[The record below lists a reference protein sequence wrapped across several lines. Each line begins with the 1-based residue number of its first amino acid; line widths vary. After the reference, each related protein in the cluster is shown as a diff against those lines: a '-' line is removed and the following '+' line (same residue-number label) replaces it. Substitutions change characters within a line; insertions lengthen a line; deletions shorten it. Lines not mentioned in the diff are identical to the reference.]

1 MIRASLRRIPWA
13 RTVYAHALST
23 FERMVPLPVPRYI
36 QGTPTIDDGGHGAF
50 FRLTAET
57 LGSAAVSPET
67 KDFVIGVLSRLTPI
81 DEFELQQVKMRAG
94 LEKFGVH
101 WRHASLHT
109 LLSAAAYFIQPDNYL
124 EIGVRRGYSAAVVAA
139 MCPSSNIYGF
149 DLWTEDYADAPNP
162 GPDFV
167 RGELVRAG
175 HQGTATFVSGDSRS
189 TVPKFLTGHPDLF
202 FDMITVDGVK
212 SIRGAAFDFAHTLPR
227 LKIGGVVAYD
237 DLPVKPL
244 LRRVW
249 NRLVCDDD
257 RFVSWEFLDGNMGV
271 AGAVRVKE

>member
-1 MIRASLRRIPWA
+1 MIRASLRRIPWT

-23 FERMVPLPVPRYI
+23 LERIVPLPAPRYI
-36 QGTPTIDDGGHGAF
+36 QGTPAIDDGGHGLF

-67 KDFVIGVLSRLTPI
+67 KDFVIDVLSRLTPI
-81 DEFELQQVKMRAG
+81 DELELQQVKMRAG

-109 LLSAAAYFIQPDNYL
+109 LLSAASYFVQPDNYL
-124 EIGVRRGYSAAVVAA
+124 EIGVWRGCSAAVVAA

-149 DLWTEDYADAPNP
+149 DLWMEDYAGAPNP
-162 GPDFV
+162 GPNFV
-167 RGELVRAG
+167 REELVRVG
-175 HQGTATFVSGDSRS
+175 HQGTVTLVSGDSRS
-189 TVPKFLTGHPDLF
+189 TVPKFLAGHPDLF

-212 SIRGAAFDFAHTLPR
+212 SIRGAAFGFAHALPR

-257 RFVSWEFLDGNMGV
+257 RFVSWEFLDGSMGV
-271 AGAVRVKE
+271 AGAIRVKE